1 MTAFQKTNFNRNGDC
16 VTYNGKFVARFKHKK
31 RDCVHFINFLCSK
44 FDVEEYFGMLEQGY
58 TPVGALET
66 KGYVSTT
73 VKRILRDHGYPET
86 QAGRDQYLRDQMQA
100 RKAAQLQ

>member
-1 MTAFQKTNFNRNGDC
+1 MANFVKNRFQGSIYVQYQGR
-16 VTYNGKFVARFKHKK
+16 FVARFKVK
-31 RDCVHFINFLCSK
+31 RDRAHFINFLCSN
-44 FDVEEYFGMLEQGY
+44 FTTEEYFGMLDQGY

-86 QAGRDQYLRDQMQA
+86 LAGRDQYLTDQRSL
-100 RKAAQLQ
+100 RKAA